1 MAELGIS
8 YYLPILFGFNNYLLS
23 DWEKR
28 IPKGRCELF
37 NLNL

>member
-8 YYLPILFGFNNYLLS
+8 YYLPILFGFNNLLS

-37 NLNL
+37 NLN